1 MRSSESLYD
10 SKINYDELTTFLWF
24 FIIVILN
31 TNNFVQHIMMLVNGL
46 RYFATVHI
54 FCLSLDFL
62 PDKSLRTELGFQID
76 I

>member
-1 MRSSESLYD
+1 MRSNESLYD

-54 FCLSLDFL
+54 F
-62 PDKSLRTELGFQID
+62 
-76 I
+76 